1 MNKNYVLLTNAPRPN
16 SSVKNFLENM
26 GLEREIREHVFT
38 SGEAALNYLKPKKV
52 YSFTTSF
59 LLIVLGLGTVGISL
73 FSDSFGVYH
82 SACGLAL
89 SLFGFFWP
97 IVEIKKPKAESSGA
111 KPNLAIETQHRSLD
125 HRIRGLANRATSIN
139 HMLKQIEEDL
149 NVIDRGL
156 DEPYLLID

>member
-1 MNKNYVLLTNAPRPN
+1 M
-16 SSVKNFLENM
+16 
-26 GLEREIREHVFT
+26 
-38 SGEAALNYLKPKKV
+38 
-52 YSFTTSF
+52 
-59 LLIVLGLGTVGISL
+59 
-73 FSDSFGVYH
+73 YH

-97 IVEIKKPKAESSGA
+97 IVEIKKPKVESSGA

-149 NVIDRGL
+149 NVIDRSL